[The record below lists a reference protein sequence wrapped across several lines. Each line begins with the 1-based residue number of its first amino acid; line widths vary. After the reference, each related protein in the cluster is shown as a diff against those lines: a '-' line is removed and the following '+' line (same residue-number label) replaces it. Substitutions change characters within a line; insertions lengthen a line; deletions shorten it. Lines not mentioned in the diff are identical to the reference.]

1 MDEQIMMI
9 LESVQPELPAL
20 ELEADLSVVH
30 TTGEDSVVMAG
41 DDHLLIQ
48 VNGQI
53 FHVSSGSFFQVN
65 SAVAGL
71 MADHLVAHLPVTTS
85 TTMLDVYCGVGF
97 FSTFF
102 ADRVRRLIGIE
113 AAPSACEDFT
123 INLDEYENVE
133 LFEAPAEQVL
143 PALEVAPEIVIVDPP
158 RAGLERSVLDAIVTL
173 APDHLAYVSCDPAT
187 LARDASRLMAGG
199 YRLKLVTP
207 FDLFPQTYHIESI
220 SIFEKG

>member
-1 MDEQIMMI
+1 M
-9 LESVQPELPAL
+9 
-20 ELEADLSVVH
+20 
-30 TTGEDSVVMAG
+30 
-41 DDHLLIQ
+41 Q
-48 VNGQI
+48 VNGRT

-71 MADHLVAHLPVTTS
+71 MADYLLAQLPASTS

-97 FSTFF
+97 FSAFF
-102 ADRVRRLIGIE
+102 AARVGRLIGIE
-113 AAPSACEDFT
+113 SVPSACEDFS

-143 PALEVAPEIVIVDPP
+143 PALDVSPEVVIVDPP
-158 RAGLERSVLDAIVTL
+158 RAGLERRVLDAIVAL

-187 LARDASRLMAGG
+187 LARDAGRLMAGG
-199 YRLKLVTP
+199 YRLKQVTP